1 MMFLCECV
9 CHLHLPLAVISDLFW
24 SGLITLKYGP
34 EGNSS
39 SILIKV
45 MLCHTSLIFS
55 FVNDKYINYI
65 KLLNLGLVP

>member
-1 MMFLCECV
+1 MMFLCEYV
-9 CHLHLPLAVISDLFW
+9 FHLHLPPAV
-24 SGLITLKYGP
+24 ITLKYGP

-39 SILIKV
+39 FILIKV

>member
-1 MMFLCECV
+1 MSMFSTYIYLRQLYEARTILTFLV
-9 CHLHLPLAVISDLFW
+9 
-24 SGLITLKYGP
+24 GLITLKYSP

-39 SILIKV
+39 FILIKV

-55 FVNDKYINYI
+55 FVNDKGINYI